1 MTLGVEGDA
10 GKFEVVVGYA
20 AFVAVVEQTEQL
32 PHHCGCCC
40 FVEVVLLLKHGS
52 QGFPIFVLKH
62 NKKAMVV
69 FEEFINLWHGG
80 IVDLLKLMN
89 LLLKLLPLVA
99 AYFVLIDN
107 INGSGEGGLDVYSLA

>member
-1 MTLGVEGDA
+1 
-10 GKFEVVVGYA
+10 
-20 AFVAVVEQTEQL
+20 
-32 PHHCGCCC
+32 
-40 FVEVVLLLKHGS
+40 
-52 QGFPIFVLKH
+52 
-62 NKKAMVV
+62 MVI